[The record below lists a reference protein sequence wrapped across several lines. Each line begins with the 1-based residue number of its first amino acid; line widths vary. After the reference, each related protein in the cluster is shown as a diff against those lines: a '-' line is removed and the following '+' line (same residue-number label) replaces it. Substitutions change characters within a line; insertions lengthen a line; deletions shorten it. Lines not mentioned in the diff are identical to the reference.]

1 MYIGIVVE
9 SKTNI
14 VTTQHTV
21 NCNFDPSFHDLCTV
35 MSKGYYVQA
44 DHLSVLAGKL
54 VTEHAKGA
62 STKTHCSK
70 CHALPGPV
78 IDGR

>member
-1 MYIGIVVE
+1 
-9 SKTNI
+9 
-14 VTTQHTV
+14 
-21 NCNFDPSFHDLCTV
+21 

-62 STKTHCSK
+62 STKTQCSK

-78 IDGR
+78 IEQWEVSGKYAPPAT